1 MPRIEIAPAPRQ
13 RLRLVGASLVFLTPG
28 SAILVWASPT
38 DWLLTVCAWAMLA
51 MGLLGLLSALLTHA
65 HQPTL
70 IISEKGI
77 EYTPSPFGLVPWEE
91 VEHIGL
97 RRVGIVV
104 AVADNKKY
112 FSRLS
117 LAQRCRW
124 WSGMTML
131 PGDLLVI
138 TPQSVNMALAD
149 VFKTIDGQMSAF
161 ERSQQQGEHH

>member
-13 RLRLVGASLVFLTPG
+13 RLRLVGASLVFLAPG
-28 SAILVWASPT
+28 SAILVWASPA

-65 HQPTL
+65 YQPTL

-91 VEHIGL
+91 VEHVGL

-149 VFKTIDGQMSAF
+149 VFKTIDGQMSVF